1 MISVIVPVYNVEKYL
16 KRCVDSILEQSYR
29 DFELILVDDGST
41 DESGTICDKLKE
53 RDERIRVIHQKNGGL
68 SAARNRGLAE
78 ATGDYFTLI
87 DSDDFIDKSFLETLY
102 ENAEKYKADVSVC
115 GYRLVWE
122 DPGKNKKKQDCE
134 RDEVKLYTG
143 KEAVH
148 EIVSKS
154 RTCMIT
160 AWGKLY
166 HHSLREHLFYPEG
179 KLHEDEYVTYKVF
192 YASTKV
198 VETEKDN
205 YCYFQRSSSIM
216 NGYNIKRLDKIEAL
230 KEAVEFF
237 EERNEEE
244 LALRARKR
252 YVINIQIA
260 WYRVNVFMP
269 ERKEILGEL
278 KKKWQEV
285 YQENRAEIRSICS
298 FIDKV
303 AIGVF
308 VFSPRLFGWI
318 AQMLDCM
325 GIQL

>member
-16 KRCVDSILEQSYR
+16 ERCVDSILDQSYR

-41 DESGTICDKLKE
+41 DTSGMICDKLRE

-68 SAARNRGLAE
+68 SAARNKGLSE
-78 ATGDYFTLI
+78 AKGEYFTFV
-87 DSDDFIDKSFLETLY
+87 DSDDFLDKSFLETLY
-102 ENAEKYKADVSVC
+102 KNAGKYEADVSVC
-115 GYRLVWE
+115 GYRPVWE
-122 DPGKNKKKQDCE
+122 NPRKNKKQQGCKN
-134 RDEVKLYTG
+134 DEVRLYTG

-166 HHSLREHLFYPEG
+166 HHSLRDHLFYPEG
-179 KLHEDEYVTYKVF
+179 KLHEDEFVTYKVF
-192 YASTKV
+192 YSSKKV
-198 VETEKDN
+198 VETEKEN
-205 YCYFQRSSSIM
+205 YCYFQRDSSIM

-237 EERNEEE
+237 EEKKEKE
-244 LALRARKR
+244 LVMQARKR
-252 YVINIQIA
+252 YLINIQIA
-260 WYRVNVFMP
+260 WYRVNVFLP
-269 ERKEILGEL
+269 EQKEVLEEL

-285 YQENRAEIRSICS
+285 YQENRTEIRRICG
-298 FIDKV
+298 FVDKV

-308 VFSPRLFGWI
+308 SFSPRLYGWI
-318 AQMLDCM
+318 ARLPDCM